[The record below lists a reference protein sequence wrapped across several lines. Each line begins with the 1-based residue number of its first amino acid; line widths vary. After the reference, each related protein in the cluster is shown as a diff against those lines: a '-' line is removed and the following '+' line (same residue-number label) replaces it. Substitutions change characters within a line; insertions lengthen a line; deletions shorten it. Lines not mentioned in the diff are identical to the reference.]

1 MDYGYDMDLFLDL
14 TRDMRATT
22 GKRLVIN
29 DLIGRLVDSLFYDPS
44 FGIQLQNRLK
54 RVNVKTLPNLE
65 TEVVNELERD
75 DRVESVQ
82 CSIVYDPST
91 NNVNVSIAGVL
102 RDGDTFEFIGSMDDE
117 DLVWS
122 FG

>member
-102 RDGDTFEFIGSMDDE
+102 RDGDSFEFIGAMDDE

>member
-1 MDYGYDMDLFLDL
+1 MDLFLDL

-82 CSIVYDPST
+82 CSIIFDPST
-91 NNVNVSIAGVL
+91 NNINVSIAGVL
-102 RDGDTFEFIGSMDDE
+102 RDGESFEFIGSMDDE